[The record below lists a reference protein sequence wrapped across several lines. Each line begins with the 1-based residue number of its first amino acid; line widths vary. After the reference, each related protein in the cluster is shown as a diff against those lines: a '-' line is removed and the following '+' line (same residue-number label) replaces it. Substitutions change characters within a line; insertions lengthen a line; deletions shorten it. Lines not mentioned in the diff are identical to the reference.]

1 MSTLHM
7 NLVQVDFFPGGGARA
22 QEHSHSVS
30 LQLHLVLFRI
40 SNVFLCLLSKR
51 SYTFPFLES
60 GTVYDVIGLGEI
72 KYDTFISYI
81 QSQRSKLL
89 GSVVT

>member
-1 MSTLHM
+1 MLHM

-30 LQLHLVLFRI
+30 LQLHLVLFQMF
-40 SNVFLCLLSKR
+40 FLYLLSKR

-72 KYDTFISYI
+72 KYDSFISNI
-81 QSQRSKLL
+81 
-89 GSVVT
+89 